1 MVWYV
6 VPPCNGATNVIH
18 LDLNAVQ
25 RDPIL
30 LRKAALGNL
39 KKFFFLLQKFCFTH
53 TMGKCKMDQME

>member
-18 LDLNAVQ
+18 LGLNAVQ

-39 KKFFFLLQKFCFTH
+39 KKFFFLLQKFCSH
-53 TMGKCKMDQME
+53 VQCKKCKMDKIK